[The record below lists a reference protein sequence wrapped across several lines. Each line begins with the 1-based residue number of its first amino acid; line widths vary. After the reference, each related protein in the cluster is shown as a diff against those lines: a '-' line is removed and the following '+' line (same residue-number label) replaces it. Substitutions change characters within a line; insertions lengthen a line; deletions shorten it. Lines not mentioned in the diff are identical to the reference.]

1 MTENLTTMT
10 ADRVVAQRL
19 RTQRL
24 TSAPVAT
31 AADAVELLTCVQA
44 QERDHAFFS
53 LSLRSGDTTHDA
65 VRAGF
70 DRGEFVRTHILR
82 PTWHFVRPADLRWI
96 LTLTS
101 PRVESSMAAM
111 LRGLGLDETRVVDRG
126 LDVLRE
132 LLTDRRYLTR
142 AEIGLEFAARGSALP
157 QPGGP
162 LGHLLMI
169 AELRGI
175 ICSGPLKGAH
185 HTYALVDELVPP
197 TQKLDRDEAVR
208 RLAHR
213 FFAGHGPAS
222 VADFTRWS
230 SLPARETRRALS
242 DLDHLLER
250 VTVEGVE
257 HWFDPTAVPRAG
269 RAAAPAWLLP
279 VYDEAVLTYRATSFP
294 AAPGHP
300 YADRPDPFWA
310 PVIHRRRNVG
320 LWKRTVGRG
329 RVTVETRLA
338 SSLEAPARGDVEAAA
353 ARLADFL
360 GLRLDYIESSG
371 TPRLW
376 GGPPR

>member
-1 MTENLTTMT
+1 M

-24 TSAPVAT
+24 TSAPLDT

-53 LSLRSGDTTHDA
+53 LALRSGDSTREA

-82 PTWHFVRPADLRWI
+82 PTWHFVRPEDLRWI
-96 LTLTS
+96 LSLTS
-101 PRVESSMAAM
+101 PRVESSMASV
-111 LRGLGLDETRVVDRG
+111 LRGLGLDEARTIDRG
-126 LDVLRE
+126 LDLLRE

-142 AEIGLEFAARGSALP
+142 AQIGTVFAARGSALP

-175 ICSGPLKGAH
+175 ICSGPLTGVH

-197 TQKLDRDEAVR
+197 SPELDRDAAVR

-213 FFAGHGPAS
+213 FFVGHGPAS
-222 VADFTRWS
+222 VADFARWS
-230 SLPARETRRALS
+230 SLPAGETRRAL
-242 DLDHLLER
+242 DELDDLLER
-250 VTVEGVE
+250 ITAHGVE
-257 HWFDPTAVPRAG
+257 HWFDPVAVPRRG
-269 RAAAPAWLLP
+269 RAVAAAWLLP
-279 VYDEAVLTYRATSFP
+279 VYDEAVLTYRATSFAP
-294 AAPGHP
+294 APGHP

-310 PVIHRRRNVG
+310 PVIHGRTNIG

-338 SSLEAPARGDVEAAA
+338 SSLEAPARRDVAAAA

-360 GLRLDYIESSG
+360 GLTLDYVEGTG
-371 TPRLW
+371 TPKLW

>member
-1 MTENLTTMT
+1 VTGHRRTIT

-24 TSAPVAT
+24 TSAPLAT

-53 LSLRSGDTTHDA
+53 LALRSGDSTREA
-65 VRAGF
+65 VSAGF

-82 PTWHFVRPADLRWI
+82 PTWHFVRPEDLRWI
-96 LTLTS
+96 LALTS

-111 LRGLGLDETRVVDRG
+111 LRGLGLDETRAIDRG
-126 LDVLRE
+126 LHLLRE
-132 LLTDRRYLTR
+132 LLTGRRYLTR
-142 AEIGLEFAARGSALP
+142 TQIGTEFAARGSGLP

-175 ICSGPLKGAH
+175 ICSGPLTSVH

-197 TQKLDRDEAVR
+197 TPKLDRDEAVR
-208 RLAHR
+208 TLAHR

-230 SLPARETRRALS
+230 SLPARETRQALH
-242 DLDHLLER
+242 DLDNLLDC
-250 VTVEGVE
+250 VAVDGVE
-257 HWFDPTAVPRAG
+257 HWFDPTAVPRPG
-269 RAAAPAWLLP
+269 RATAAWLLP
-279 VYDEAVLTYRATSFP
+279 VYDEAVLTYRATSFAP
-294 AAPGHP
+294 ASGHP

-310 PVIHRRRNVG
+310 PVIHGHHNVG
-320 LWKRTVGRG
+320 LWKRSIGRG

-338 SSLEAPARGDVEAAA
+338 TSLVAPARGDVEAAA

-360 GLRLDYIESSG
+360 GLRLDYIQSSG
-371 TPRLW
+371 TPKLW

>member
-1 MTENLTTMT
+1 MT

-24 TSAPVAT
+24 TSTPFAT

-53 LSLRSGDTTHDA
+53 LSLRSGDATREA

-96 LTLTS
+96 LALTS
-101 PRVESSMAAM
+101 PRVESSMAAV
-111 LRGLGLDETRVVDRG
+111 LRGLGLDEARTVDRG
-126 LDVLRE
+126 LDLLRE

-142 AEIGLEFAARGSALP
+142 AQIGTEFAARGSALP

-175 ICSGPLKGAH
+175 ICSGPLNHVH

-197 TQKLDRDEAVR
+197 TPEMDRDEAVR
-208 RLAHR
+208 SLALR

-222 VADFTRWS
+222 VADFVRWS
-230 SLPARETRRALS
+230 SLPVRETRRALGG
-242 DLDHLLER
+242 LDDLLER
-250 VTVEGVE
+250 LTIDGVQ
-257 HWFDPTAVPRAG
+257 HWFDP
-269 RAAAPAWLLP
+269 AAAPRADRASAAAWLLP
-279 VYDEAVLTYRATSFP
+279 VYDEAVLTYRATSFEP
-294 AAPGHP
+294 APGHP

-310 PVIHRRRNVG
+310 PVIHGRRNVG

-338 SSLEAPARGDVEAAA
+338 SSLEASARGNVEAAA

-371 TPRLW
+371 TPKLW